1 MGSLDGQIRRGRIAE
16 GGAMVQKVREVM
28 TGSPATLSTD
38 ASLVD
43 AARLMRDRGIGDVI
57 VTEGDAA
64 EGIVTDR
71 DIVVRAVAEGSDP
84 NTMRVGQVVS
94 GDLTSVAPDDPVER
108 AIQLMREKAIR
119 RLPVVEG
126 GKPVGVVSIGDL
138 AVERDAGSVLADIS
152 EEPPTR

>member
-1 MGSLDGQIRRGRIAE
+1 
-16 GGAMVQKVREVM
+16 MVQKVREVM
-28 TGSPATLSTD
+28 TGSPETLSTD
-38 ASLVD
+38 APLVE

-57 VTEGDAA
+57 VTEGDSA

-71 DIVVRAVAEGSDP
+71 DIVVRAVAEGGDT
-84 NTMRVGQVVS
+84 NTMRLGQVVS
-94 GDLTSVAPDDPVER
+94 GDLTTVSPDDPVER

-138 AVERDAGSVLADIS
+138 AVQRDAGSVLADIS